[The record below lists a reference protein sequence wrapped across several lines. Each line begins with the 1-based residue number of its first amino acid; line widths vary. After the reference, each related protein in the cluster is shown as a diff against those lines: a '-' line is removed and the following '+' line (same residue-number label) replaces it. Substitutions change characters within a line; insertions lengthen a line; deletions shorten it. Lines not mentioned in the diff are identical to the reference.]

1 MRQQFDQVHPCPNA
15 PIAVT
20 LRCVLAMLN
29 CTEVDGRHR
38 NGWSGYTKVY
48 EPARGDSRF
57 GCAADLNRKHS
68 RSRRGTNDAPQAL
81 SRRPTRSRHMVRAHH
96 VNLAGLFW
104 ISPIGAAENGRTRLQ
119 EG

>member
-20 LRCVLAMLN
+20 LRCVLATLY

-38 NGWSGYTKVY
+38 NGWIGYTKVY
-48 EPARGDSRF
+48 EPARGDDRF

-68 RSRRGTNDAPQAL
+68 RSRRDTNDAPEAL
-81 SRRPTRSRHMVRAHH
+81 LRPTRSRRMVRAHH

-104 ISPIGAAENGRTRLQ
+104 IRPIGAAENGRTRLQ